1 MGNKKDKASK
11 SKKKSKSPSV
21 VESDIETLEEPET
34 ESIEEPEIE
43 SIRYAEQ
50 VTAEDVMELISTLS
64 HDLNR
69 LDESNQLLQQQV
81 AQSQKAPQR
90 QHAVLKIITIILG
103 IGIIAIGYTSA
114 KINSRIDEN
123 TGMGIDPTEINKM
136 SSRITSMD
144 ASIKSLTS
152 DINKINASLGELSA
166 SVTTINQNVDKV
178 ASDVNKINTSTAST
192 PQQSTQYMGYPMDP
206 WRRW

>member
-1 MGNKKDKASK
+1 MGKKKDKASK
-11 SKKKSKSPSV
+11 SKKKFKSPSV
-21 VESDIETLEEPET
+21 EESDIETLEEPET
-34 ESIEEPEIE
+34 ESIEEPEVE

-90 QHAVLKIITIILG
+90 QHTVFKIITIILG

-114 KINSRIDEN
+114 KINSRMNEN
-123 TGMGIDPTEINKM
+123 MGIDSTDMDKM
-136 SSRITSMD
+136 ASRITTMD
-144 ASIKSLTS
+144 TSIKSLTS

-178 ASDVNKINTSTAST
+178 AGNVNKLNTSTASK
-192 PQQSTQYMGYPMDP
+192 PQQSTQYTGYPMDP

>member
-1 MGNKKDKASK
+1 MGKKKDKASK

-21 VESDIETLEEPET
+21 VESDTETLAEPET

-43 SIRYAEQ
+43 NIQYAEQ

-69 LDESNQLLQQQV
+69 LDESNQLLQYQV

-90 QHAVLKIITIILG
+90 QHTVLKIITIILG
-103 IGIIAIGYTSA
+103 IGIIAIGYSSA
-114 KINSRIDEN
+114 KMNSRMNEN
-123 TGMGIDPTEINKM
+123 MGIDATDMDKM
-136 SSRITSMD
+136 ATRITTMD
-144 ASIKSLTS
+144 TSIKSLSS
-152 DINKINASLGELSA
+152 DINKINASLGKLSS

-178 ASDVNKINTSTAST
+178 ASDVNKINTSTART